1 MLKHSALK
9 KQVTKQRQGF
19 NEMKNAEAEKI
30 EKLRDQ
36 FKEDREYMQNSLS
49 KKPVKD
55 NQSIASPRSG
65 SLYTSKKEQERK
77 YHVDAAL

>member
-1 MLKHSALK
+1 
-9 KQVTKQRQGF
+9 
-19 NEMKNAEAEKI
+19 
-30 EKLRDQ
+30 
-36 FKEDREYMQNSLS
+36 MQNSLS